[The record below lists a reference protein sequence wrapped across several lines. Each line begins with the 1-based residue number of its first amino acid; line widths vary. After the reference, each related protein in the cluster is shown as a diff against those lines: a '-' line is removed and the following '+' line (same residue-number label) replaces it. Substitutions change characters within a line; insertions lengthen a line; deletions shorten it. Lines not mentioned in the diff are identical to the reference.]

1 MFYDEV
7 NEMKMT
13 GAQAVI
19 ECLKREQVQVVFGY
33 PGGAVIDIY
42 VSCPT
47 IRIYAIFS
55 CGMSRVLSM
64 PPTASAQGL
73 REMVGVCLATVRPRC
88 DQYV

>member
-33 PGGAVIDIY
+33 PGGAVLTLYDE
-42 VSCPT
+42 
-47 IRIYAIFS
+47 
-55 CGMSRVLSM
+55 L
-64 PPTASAQGL
+64 
-73 REMVGVCLATVRPRC
+73 
-88 DQYV
+88 